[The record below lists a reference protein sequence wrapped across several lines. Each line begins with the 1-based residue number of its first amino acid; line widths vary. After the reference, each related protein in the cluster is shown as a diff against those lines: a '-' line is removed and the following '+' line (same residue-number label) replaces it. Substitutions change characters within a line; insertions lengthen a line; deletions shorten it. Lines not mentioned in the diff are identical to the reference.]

1 MAKKPVKM
9 DKIDHVSVRDFA
21 SVRFTKCVITFAFVN
36 FLHELF
42 RINVTLNFFLVLL
55 LGFFILVSRK
65 NLAVNFQNFPRNFWN
80 LAAEIK
86 NPNIIVTQGI
96 NLNLHWFWKFHE
108 KNEKCN
114 CKSYYPFWF
123 SEANWRK
130 KPEMRYGQFNMKQ
143 AMNHRRNVIHWYE
156 WSWFHSI
163 WPRGYTLI
171 QPPPHTVINHSITA
185 FSKLQNKY
193 THERTYYAKF
203 RRCRLRSDS
212 QRFCISGYRWTLLWY
227 KFYSAIFKKF

>member
-96 NLNLHWFWKFHE
+96 NLNLH
-108 KNEKCN
+108 
-114 CKSYYPFWF
+114 
-123 SEANWRK
+123 
-130 KPEMRYGQFNMKQ
+130 
-143 AMNHRRNVIHWYE
+143 
-156 WSWFHSI
+156 
-163 WPRGYTLI
+163 
-171 QPPPHTVINHSITA
+171 
-185 FSKLQNKY
+185 
-193 THERTYYAKF
+193 
-203 RRCRLRSDS
+203 
-212 QRFCISGYRWTLLWY
+212 
-227 KFYSAIFKKF
+227 